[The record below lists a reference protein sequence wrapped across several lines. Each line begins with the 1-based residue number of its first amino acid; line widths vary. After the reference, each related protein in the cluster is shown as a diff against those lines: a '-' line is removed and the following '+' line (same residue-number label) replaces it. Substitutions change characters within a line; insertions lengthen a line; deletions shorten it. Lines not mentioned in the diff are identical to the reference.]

1 MASDCSDSNDDD
13 LLTSLAEPANRLQP
27 ETMTMQIDSTCES
40 LTSDIENDE
49 LLLDSL
55 VVGQCFPDNPSGL
68 SLRSRSLENVP
79 VSLEGHSSTA
89 FEPEQNFDLDLNLDV
104 SIPVAAATEKAEESE
119 DDFFGLFDQPED
131 VPVSLE
137 GHSSTAFEPVQNFD
151 LDFNL
156 DVSEK
161 AEESEDDFFGLVD
174 QPEDVVVPNNIPL
187 GKRRP
192 GRPVGSK
199 GGKILREANKRV
211 MEDIKA
217 NELSLLP
224 EPGSIEHA
232 RMHRNLKKQK
242 TDSEATHIDKGVLC
256 IAFRDQSQSSNP
268 TGLVMTKDVELLS
281 SKSPSWNVML
291 QIGSGASRIVA
302 LAAHDAIKKL
312 EEKEGGTNDFY
323 KCLDAETELS
333 VSLIFEPN
341 RHHYSDSHLASMTGQ
356 SRKHVRA
363 ALNNAGVAAL
373 LCAGSLWGTL
383 FHSICQK
390 VSAGEWEP
398 ILFVKKTRYDETPS
412 KLRLDSEGGS
422 KTAGTQ
428 EQAKFAKAFQFE
440 LSFHVLVRDRM
451 SDNFL
456 HMCGFVPCDLTVV
469 DRTTAEC
476 TKAVILKH
484 LNSIP
489 ELARTANMFP
499 TKFQLTTV
507 DRYSANY
514 KAEKS
519 LQCDDPTWK
528 RATFA
533 CNIHRVAQVATLT
546 SNLTESDVSGMISAS
561 LAFDTAGTLHKL
573 RSILREIFQ
582 QDLCIYYASPPNAE
596 HRHAVYDVFLPVS
609 SHDPQTK
616 GMPRKHHLLRSIQ
629 RSILDATL
637 NGDIEGHEIQHFCTL
652 GCCHSVEDT
661 MAKFAKYC
669 VWSLLP
675 HKLPRFPRTRWS
687 NREASVCWSGLLAC
701 HHNLLLRVLERFA
714 RRPNLQPI
722 DHTDNADLLEDL
734 APAVPLADVEPEAV
748 DVPHAAP
755 VDDAN
760 FDEPTQDQEDI
771 GEPLLG
777 KGLDWTEL
785 NKQYQLKSVAW
796 VNSNPRPRLVLM
808 QLIGELL
815 QRVMHKCLF
824 LSGRKWERRQLQ
836 LEAKGLPRSYRV
848 LEAADSTWTD
858 KFYIDVRMLLGS
870 KSKGH
875 WSWVIGR

>member
-13 LLTSLAEPANRLQP
+13 LLTSLAEPASR
-27 ETMTMQIDSTCES
+27 TASKADTVAGMQVDSTCEW
-40 LTSDIENDE
+40 LTSDMENDE

-55 VVGQCFPDNPSGL
+55 VVEQQSFPATPINR
-68 SLRSRSLENVP
+68 SLRSRSPAHGP
-79 VSLEGHSSTA
+79 VSLLGPSNATA
-89 FEPEQNFDLDLNLDV
+89 VEPVQDFDSDFDLDLDLDV
-104 SIPVAAATEKAEESE
+104 ATAKAE
-119 DDFFGLFDQPED
+119 DDFFG
-131 VPVSLE
+131 
-137 GHSSTAFEPVQNFD
+137 TAVEPVQDFDSDFD
-151 LDFNL
+151 LDL
-156 DVSEK
+156 DVATAK
-161 AEESEDDFFGLVD
+161 AEDDFFGMFD
-174 QPEDVVVPNNIPL
+174 QPEDVVVPNNIPS
-187 GKRRP
+187 GKCRP

-199 GGKILREANKRV
+199 GGKLLREANKRV

-242 TDSEATHIDKGVLC
+242 TQSEVEVTHMDKGLLP
-256 IAFRDQSQSSNP
+256 IAFHDQSQISNP
-268 TGLVMTKDVELLS
+268 DGLVMTKDVELLS
-281 SKSPSWNVML
+281 SRSPSWNIML

-302 LAAHDAIKKL
+302 LAAHDTIKML
-312 EEKEGGTNDFY
+312 EGKEGVTNDFY
-323 KCLDAETELS
+323 KCLDAET
-333 VSLIFEPN
+333 
-341 RHHYSDSHLASMTGQ
+341 
-356 SRKHVRA
+356 
-363 ALNNAGVAAL
+363 NAGVAAL

-390 VSAGEWEP
+390 VSVGEWEP

-412 KLRLDSEGGS
+412 KLRLGSEEDS
-422 KTAGTQ
+422 KTAGAQ

-451 SDNFL
+451 SSKLL
-456 HMCGFVPCDLTVV
+456 HMGGFMPCDLTVV

-476 TKAVILKH
+476 TKAVVLKH
-484 LNSIP
+484 LNSVP

-499 TKFQLTTV
+499 TKFQLTTI

-514 KAEKS
+514 RAEKS
-519 LQCDDPTWK
+519 LQYDDPTWK
-528 RATFA
+528 CATFA
-533 CNIHRVAQVATLT
+533 CNIHRVAQVATVT
-546 SNLTESDVSGMISAS
+546 SNLTETDISGMISAS

-573 RSILREIFQ
+573 RSILREILQ
-582 QDLCIYYASPPNAE
+582 EDLCIYYASPPNAE
-596 HRHAVYDVFLPVS
+596 HRHAVYNVFLPLS
-609 SHDPQTK
+609 SRDPKTK

-637 NGDIEGHEIQHFCTL
+637 NGDIEGHEIQHFCTV

-661 MAKFAKYC
+661 LSKFQNYC

-701 HHNLLLRVLERFA
+701 HHNLLLRVIERFA
-714 RRPNLQPI
+714 RGKPNLQPI
-722 DHTDNADLLEDL
+722 DNADLLEDL
-734 APAVPLADVEPEAV
+734 AENPGVIVQEAAPAIPLADVESEAV

-755 VDDAN
+755 VDGAN
-760 FDEPTQDQEDI
+760 FDQENI
-771 GEPLLG
+771 GEALLG
-777 KGLDWTEL
+777 KVLDWTEL
-785 NKQYQLKSVAW
+785 NKQYQVKSVAW

-824 LSGRKWERRQLQ
+824 LSGKKWERRQLQ
-836 LEAKGLPRSYRV
+836 LEARGLPRSYRV

-858 KFYIDVRMLLGS
+858 QFYIDVRMLLGYICFVFCNS
-870 KSKGH
+870 
-875 WSWVIGR
+875 